1 MQRERKYEGA
11 PERPVQKKAGIMQ
24 VASTMFWALFMI
36 GKRGTWEKDGATITM
51 AQAVVGAVVAGIVV
65 ILILVSLVWF
75 ALH

>member
-1 MQRERKYEGA
+1 LQRERKYEDV
-11 PERPVQKKAGIMQ
+11 PERPAQKKAGIMQ

-36 GKRGTWEKDGATITM
+36 GKRGTWERDGATITM

>member
-1 MQRERKYEGA
+1 MQQERKEADSRDGA
-11 PERPVQKKAGIMQ
+11 AVKKAGIMQ
-24 VASTMFWALFMI
+24 VAATMFWALFMI